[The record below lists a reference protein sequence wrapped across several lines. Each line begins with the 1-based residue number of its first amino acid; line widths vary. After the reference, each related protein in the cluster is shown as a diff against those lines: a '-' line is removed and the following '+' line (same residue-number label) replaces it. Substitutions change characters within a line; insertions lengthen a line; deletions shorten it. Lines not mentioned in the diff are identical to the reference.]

1 MGKIIRSS
9 FLLANIVLVFFIL
22 FSYISPYI
30 NPSKTYFFSF
40 FGLAYPFLL
49 ILNIIF
55 VLFWLFSKS
64 KKGYALISILAI
76 LLGYNNA
83 SSFINLS
90 SVSKNQTYTALVSF
104 NLQKLKSIR
113 NSNGTF
119 NEVLKSEFLNFLEGE
134 NKYKLL
140 CTQETSSAGYNLIKK
155 EYNYAY
161 DHRALKQ
168 GIAIFS
174 TYPIINKGEIDLK
187 SDHAS
192 SAIWTDIEINH
203 KLVRVYNLHLRS
215 NKISQSAEDML
226 EDADL
231 QSSKT
236 WNSIRGILANYKN
249 STIHRSSQARL
260 IKEHVSK
267 SPYPVI
273 ICGDFNDTPLSYVY
287 KILAT
292 DKKDSFKESGSGIG
306 TTYAGVI
313 PALRID
319 YILADERL
327 DVVDHRILKENYS
340 DHYPISA
347 KIVLP

>member
-1 MGKIIRSS
+1 M
-9 FLLANIVLVFFIL
+9 L
-22 FSYISPYI
+22 FSYLSPYI
-30 NPSKTYFFSF
+30 NPSKSYFFSF

-49 ILNIIF
+49 ILNVIF
-55 VLFWLFSKS
+55 VLFWLFNKS

-76 LLGYNNA
+76 LLGYNHA
-83 SSFINLS
+83 SSFINFG
-90 SVSKNQTYTALVSF
+90 SVSNNENYTTLASF

-113 NSNGTF
+113 NTNGTF
-119 NEVLKSEFLNFLEGE
+119 NDELKRQFLNFLEGE

-140 CTQETSSAGYNLIKK
+140 CTQETSSAGYDLIKK
-155 EYNYAY
+155 ECNYKY
-161 DHRALKQ
+161 DHRAIQQ

-174 TYPIINKGEIDLK
+174 AYPIINKGEIDLK

-192 SAIWTDIEINH
+192 SAIWTDIEIND
-203 KLVRVYNLHLRS
+203 KVVRVYNLHLRS
-215 NKISQSAEDML
+215 NKISKSTEVML

-249 STIHRSSQARL
+249 STIHRSTQAKR
-260 IKEHVSK
+260 IQEHISK

-287 KILAT
+287 KMLAK